1 MVDISRAKRPRNYV
15 SLANAGSGCLGS
27 FDGVGPGH
35 GGHPGH
41 LGNPLTQ
48 AVIEWALFW
57 VEEDGRMVASA
68 AVFCSVLFLSD
79 LFSLL
84 EIHSTAF

>member
-1 MVDISRAKRPRNYV
+1 M
-15 SLANAGSGCLGS
+15 
-27 FDGVGPGH
+27 GPGH

-57 VEEDGRMVASA
+57 VEEVGRMVASA
-68 AVFCSVLFLSD
+68 AVFCSVLFCSFLICVLSAGD
-79 LFSLL
+79 TV
-84 EIHSTAF
+84 HSTADDKIQRECEIPC